1 MTGIPTT
8 STMSR
13 RAVVAAGAAAAAVT
27 VAGRPAAGATTRRK
41 GRRPNIVVIL
51 ADDFGYGALGA
62 YGQQV
67 LKTPHLDRLAAEGI
81 RFTNGYSGASVCAPS
96 RTTLLTGMHGGHA
109 RVRSNS
115 MRGTGIE
122 PRLLERDVTFAE
134 VLKAA
139 GYRTGIFGKWGFGDD
154 DYFEAT
160 PIGVTCDAPLPV
172 TAGGGLH
179 DLTSPPEPRGD
190 FDVSNRNDRSHPLQK
205 GFDAF
210 VGLVTTEHAFQ
221 YWPDYLW
228 RRNRRVRLPDNAGE
242 HRGTYAPQVYL
253 DAALRFLD
261 RHAGEELCLYFAPQL
276 VHFPNQ
282 VPDTKAYDD
291 RTDWTPDMKAYA
303 SQYTL
308 LDDYVGQIVARLKH
322 LGIADDTLLVFTGDN
337 GPTPNEH
344 ALVGSGECTDVQTA
358 SPDSAAAD
366 VLWDTNGG
374 LRAGKHSLYEGG
386 IRVPLVVW
394 GPGVVRRHGHD
405 LVADRPWGS
414 VDLLPTLADI
424 AGITPP
430 SDVDGVSVRDWI
442 TGERRGH
449 VDHPPLYFER
459 PPANDQNVDGGPPS
473 PLVYTTAIRW
483 GRWKGVRHAPGSDP
497 HVADERARFELYD
510 LHTDPAET
518 RDVSALHPVVSQRLQ
533 RRMRV
538 MHAPPP
544 YRRRVYRPR
553 RTGGELRL
561 ARHR

>member
-1 MTGIPTT
+1 MTVAPALRLL
-8 STMSR
+8 SR
-13 RAVVAAGAAAAAVT
+13 RAVVTAGAAAAVVT
-27 VAGRPAAGATTRRK
+27 AAPRGASAASRR
-41 GRRPNIVVIL
+41 GRRPNIVVVL

-67 LKTPHLDRLAAEGI
+67 LRTPHLDRLAAEGI
-81 RFTNGYSGASVCAPS
+81 RFTQGYAGASVCAPS

-115 MRGTGIE
+115 MRTTGVE

-134 VLKAA
+134 VMRAA

-154 DYFEAT
+154 DYFTAT
-160 PIGVTCDAPLPV
+160 PIGATCEAPLPLS
-172 TAGGGLH
+172 AGGGL
-179 DLTSPPEPRGD
+179 TGGAPQSKGGD
-190 FDVSNRNDRSHPLQK
+190 FGVSNRRDRSHPLQK

-228 RRNRRVRLPDNAGE
+228 RANHRFHLPANEGE

-253 DAALRFLD
+253 DAALDFVD
-261 RHAGEELCLYFAPQL
+261 RHADDEFCLYFAPQL

-282 VPDTKAYDD
+282 VPDTSAYDD
-291 RTDWTPDMKAYA
+291 QPGWTADMKAYA

-308 LDDYVGQIVARLKH
+308 LDDYVGQIVRRLEE

-344 ALVGSGECTDVQTA
+344 LLVGSGACTDVQTP

-366 VLWDTNGG
+366 VLWNTNGG

-394 GPGVVRRHGHD
+394 GPGVVREHGRAE
-405 LVADRPWGS
+405 VADRPWGS

-424 AGITPP
+424 AGVTPP

-442 TGERRGH
+442 TGERRGA
-449 VDHPPLYFER
+449 VNHPPLYFER
-459 PPANDQNVDGGPPS
+459 PPNTDQNLDGGPPS
-473 PLVYTTAIRW
+473 RFVYTTAIRW
-483 GRWKGVRHAPGSDP
+483 GRWKGVRHAPGDDP
-497 HVADERARFELYD
+497 HVPDSQARFELYD
-510 LHTDPAET
+510 LSTDPAET
-518 RDVSALHPVVSQRLQ
+518 RDVSALHPDVAARLQ
-533 RRMRV
+533 RRMRAS
-538 MHAPPP
+538 HAPPP

-561 ARHR
+561 VRR